1 VEQPKKIPLAS
12 GLIGHKAGSTNG
24 QLEVSLVNYD
34 TIHIAFW
41 RKTFCN
47 LPDIEFSIS
56 QTDLQDIIDTLNEA
70 NKKADDYYLSLS
82 LARARKTME
91 AINKDST

>member
-1 VEQPKKIPLAS
+1 MEQSKRIPLAS

-41 RKTFCN
+41 RKAFCD

-56 QTDLQDIIDTLNEA
+56 QTDLHDIIDTLNEA
-70 NKKADDYYLSLS
+70 SKKADDYYLSLS

-91 AINKDST
+91 AIKKEST